1 MTSAFAPIVLD
12 ARNPGPMTGAGN
24 NTYLVVSAG
33 RAVLVDAG
41 VGHPEHLAALARAIV
56 DARASLRTVVVTHDH
71 TDHASG
77 APAVARAHPSA
88 KFGRYSRSH
97 DHSEPGFEWQPLQ
110 DGDRVEAGDAVL
122 TVVHTP
128 GHSPDHIVLWHEP
141 SASVFSGDLVIPGRS
156 VMIDVGRGGR
166 LSDYLASLDRV
177 LELEPHQ
184 LFPAH
189 GPLVTDPRA
198 VITAH
203 IAHRLE
209 REQQVLDALTA
220 GFRTVNAIAES
231 IYDGL
236 DPRLMPAARE
246 NVRAHLEK
254 LKADGIAADDDEG
267 WTL

>member
-1 MTSAFAPIVLD
+1 MFFAPIVLD

-24 NTYLVVSAG
+24 NTYVVVSAG
-33 RAVLVDAG
+33 SAVLVDAG
-41 VGHPEHLAALARAIV
+41 VGHPEHLTELERAVV
-56 DARASLRTVVVTHDH
+56 DARSNLRTVVVTHDH
-71 TDHASG
+71 PDHASG
-77 APAVARAHPSA
+77 APAVARAHPEATFTRYPS
-88 KFGRYSRSH
+88 GRDGQESGIAWR
-97 DHSEPGFEWQPLQ
+97 PLQ
-110 DGDRVEAGDAVL
+110 DGDRVEVGDVTL

-128 GHSPDHIVLWHEP
+128 GHSPDHIVLWHEA
-141 SASVFSGDLVIPGRS
+141 SGSVFSGDLVIPGRS
-156 VMIDVGRGGR
+156 VMIDVARGGR
-166 LSDYLASLDRV
+166 LSEYLASLRRM

-189 GPLVTDPRA
+189 GPRVTDVRR
-198 VITAH
+198 VVTAH
-203 IAHRLE
+203 IAHRLARE
-209 REQQVLDALTA
+209 RHVVGALA
-220 GFRTVNAIAES
+220 MGHRTVNAIAEC